1 MNFDTIAAIA
11 TPAGNGGVG
20 IIRISGD
27 SSVSIVSSIFR
38 RYSPE
43 KNIQNSHPAKKYGH
57 TDIFKS
63 HKINYGHITDPVDQ
77 SIIDEVLILTML
89 APRSYTKE
97 DVVEIHSHAGYVVLN
112 LILNLLIK
120 KGARLAEPGEFTKRA
135 FLNGRIDLTQAESI
149 IDIVNARTEQ
159 ELKIATS
166 HISGGMKGVINGIR
180 GVLVDFLSLIEAS
193 IDFPDDVEEIINID
207 SITSDFQFHVFDK
220 INMLVKHY
228 NDGHFFRDGLKAI
241 ILGRPN
247 AGKSSIM
254 NCLIRNDRVIVSSV
268 PGTTR
273 DLVSETVNINGVSV
287 NFCDTAGLH
296 DSCDPV
302 ENIGI
307 KKVYDNLVSSDLV
320 IFIVD
325 ATCPFTDE
333 DYLIFR
339 KIQDNQDKKIILV
352 INKSD
357 LIQGNKVVSIPDNFE
372 VDGCVTTSA
381 LFNTGIDS
389 LRKLIVKIFLN
400 DKNFRLPLHLIP
412 NLRHKTAL
420 ENAKKNVS
428 LAISNIKNSAPP
440 EIIAIDI
447 NAAIYAL
454 DSITGQNVGDDILD
468 QIFNSFCIGK

>member
-11 TPAGNGGVG
+11 TPAGNGGIG

-38 RYSPE
+38 RYSSE
-43 KNIQNSHPAKKYGH
+43 KNIQNSYSAKKYGH

-97 DVVEIHSHAGYVVLN
+97 DVVEIHSHASYIVLN

-135 FLNGRIDLTQAESI
+135 FLNGRIDLTQAESV

-166 HISGGMKGVINGIR
+166 HISGGMKDVINDVR
-180 GVLVDFLSLIEAS
+180 GFLVNFLSLIDAS
-193 IDFPDDVEEIINID
+193 IDFSDDVEEIINID
-207 SITSDFQFHVFDK
+207 NITSDFQCYVFDK

-247 AGKSSIM
+247 VGKSSLM
-254 NCLIRNDRVIVSSV
+254 NCLIGNDRVIVSSL

-273 DLVSETVNINGVSV
+273 DLVSETVNINDVCV

-302 ENIGI
+302 ETIGI
-307 KKVYDNLVSSDLV
+307 KKVYDHLISADLV
-320 IFIVD
+320 IFVVD

-333 DYLIFR
+333 DYMIFR
-339 KIQDNQDKKIILV
+339 KIQDKKVILV

-357 LIQGNKVVSIPDNFE
+357 LIQGDQFVSIPDNFE

-381 LFNTGIDS
+381 LLNAGIDS

-400 DKNFRLPLHLIP
+400 GTNVGLPSYLIP
-412 NLRHKTAL
+412 NMRHKTAL
-420 ENAKKNVS
+420 VNAKENLL
-428 LAISNIKNSAPP
+428 LAVNNIKNSCSP
-440 EIIAIDI
+440 EIIALDI
-447 NAAIYAL
+447 TSAIYAL

>member
-11 TPAGNGGVG
+11 TPAGNGGIG

-43 KNIQNSHPAKKYGH
+43 KNIKNIHSVKKYTH
-57 TDIFKS
+57 TEIFKS
-63 HKINYGHITDPVDQ
+63 HKINYGYIADPVDQ

-97 DVVEIHSHAGYVVLN
+97 DVVEIHSHASYVALD

-149 IDIVNARTEQ
+149 VDIVNARTEE

-166 HISGGMKGVINGIR
+166 HISGGMKGVINGISDF
-180 GVLVDFLSLIEAS
+180 LVDFLSLIEAS

-228 NDGHFFRDGLKAI
+228 NDGHFFRDGLKAMI
-241 ILGRPN
+241 IGRPN

-254 NCLIRNDRVIVSSV
+254 NCLIRNDRVIVSSI

-287 NFCDTAGLH
+287 SFCDTAGLH

-307 KKVYDNLVSSDLV
+307 KKVYDNLVNSDLV
-320 IFIVD
+320 IFVVD

-339 KIQDNQDKKIILV
+339 KIQDKKIILV
-352 INKSD
+352 VNKSD
-357 LIQGNKVVSIPDNFE
+357 LIQDNKVVSIPDNFE

-389 LRKLIVKIFLN
+389 LRNLIVKTFLN
-400 DKNFRLPLHLIP
+400 DTSFRLPLSLIP

-420 ENAKKNVS
+420 EDAKKKAS
-428 LAISNIKNSAPP
+428 LAISNIKDSAPP

-447 NAAIYAL
+447 NSAIHAL
-454 DSITGQNVGDDILD
+454 GSITGKNINGDILD
-468 QIFNSFCIGK
+468 QIFNRFCIGK